1 MVTLLMGMS
10 WATAQEQHHA
20 PSLAFLAYLAE
31 LEQVDGQW
39 LDASD
44 VDVDSSLE
52 VATGTENNAQEPAV
66 GPVAAPNEYQES
78 GG

>member
-10 WATAQEQHHA
+10 WATAQEQQDA

-44 VDVDSSLE
+44 VDVDSSPD
-52 VATGTENNAQEPAV
+52 VATGTENNAQEPAD
-66 GPVAAPNEYQES
+66 GSVAAPNEYQES